1 MALPIIKELKGIIR
15 LDTSDTYQF
24 VLPYNGATPTP
35 IQNSQAITNVEEVWI
50 IVEKEDAVPPITPT
64 IVLPQISTFN
74 GGWNVKIYVVN
85 KGEQPI
91 ATTPK
96 QDPTN
101 QDFINFGISVSIGIK
116 SICYLH
122 IADNN
127 LWACWTAQ

>member
-15 LDTSDTYQF
+15 LDTSDTYEF

-50 IVEKEDAVPPITPT
+50 IVEAPPITPITPT

-85 KGEQPI
+85 KGENTV
-91 ATTPK
+91 ATTPR
-96 QDPTN
+96 QEDPTN
-101 QDFINFGISVSIGIK
+101 QDFINFSGSVNVAIK
-116 SICYLH
+116 SICYFH

-127 LWACWTAQ
+127 LWACWKTL

>member
-15 LDTSDTYQF
+15 IDTSDNYTF
-24 VLPYNGATPTP
+24 VLPYSGATPTP

-50 IVEKEDAVPPITPT
+50 IVEDEGITINPT

-85 KGEQPI
+85 KGENPI
-91 ATTPK
+91 VTTPR
-96 QDPTN
+96 QEDPTN
-101 QDFINFGISVSIGIK
+101 QDFINFGNNISVPIK
-116 SICYLH
+116 SISYFH

-127 LWACWTAQ
+127 LWACWKTL